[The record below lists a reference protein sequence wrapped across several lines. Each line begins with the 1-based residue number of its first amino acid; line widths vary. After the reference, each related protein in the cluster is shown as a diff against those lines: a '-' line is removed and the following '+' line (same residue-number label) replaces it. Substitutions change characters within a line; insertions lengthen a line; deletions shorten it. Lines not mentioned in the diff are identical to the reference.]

1 MMTATSHNRILGILH
16 LAYGGLIL
24 LLMIAFSIFMLVMMG
39 VIATNNNSDDL
50 IEGGIFALVMMFV
63 IAINLL
69 LITPSFLAGYALL
82 KRKRWAKTMGMIAAI
97 AAGLNFPLGTALCV
111 YTLWFLFGE
120 GGRFLYHKAAYALP
134 SGDASWARAASREPE
149 REYIPPSAPPDW
161 R

>member
-1 MMTATSHNRILGILH
+1 MLTATSHNRILGILH
-16 LAYGGLIL
+16 LAYGGLIS

-39 VIATNNNSDDL
+39 IIATNNNRGDL
-50 IEGGIFALVMMFV
+50 IEGGIFALVMIFV
-63 IAINLL
+63 VAINLL

-97 AAGLNFPLGTALCV
+97 AAGLNFPLGSALCV

-120 GGRFLYHKAAYALP
+120 SGRFLYHKAAYALP
-134 SGDASWARAASREPE
+134 PGDALWARTASREPE
-149 REYIPPSAPPDW
+149 RAYVPPSAPPDW